1 MADDISAQVLAEV
14 IAVRGDIAQLRVD
27 LATHGE
33 TVRAQ
38 SVSIND
44 HETRLRAV
52 ESADVITRADL
63 ERAAQ
68 MRIGQLSLI
77 ITAVGVIVG
86 AVVAVVIQN

>member
-1 MADDISAQVLAEV
+1 MADEISAQVLTEI

-38 SVSIND
+38 AVSLTD
-44 HETRLRAV
+44 HETRLRAM

-68 MRIGQLSLI
+68 MRIGQLSI
-77 ITAVGVIVG
+77 IVTAVGVIVG
-86 AVVAVVIQN
+86 AVVAVVIGN